1 MRVCAF
7 VVLLCVAAPVA
18 RAQFQEPTKEELQ
31 MTADPKAP
39 GAAAVYLNYEAQDLV
54 PQNTIIHYERIKVLT
69 EKGKE
74 LATVSIPYV
83 LGYGKITKIEGR
95 TIHPDGTVIP
105 LTATPA
111 DLMDVRSKGYQKD
124 RVTFTLPDVSVGSI
138 LEYRWEI
145 HDTYVGL
152 RRWRLQEKYFVHKAH
167 YVYDPGPY
175 LRAEGLAW
183 TTHADGIAKVVQDK
197 KGVFTFDISD
207 VPPAP
212 AEDWMPPLNSIGWR
226 VQFYSTD
233 AKSGSD
239 FWQLEG
245 KAWSQVMDQLT
256 QPKKPI
262 KQAVA
267 GLVGANDSD
276 EVKAR
281 KLYDAVQQMENDSF
295 TREKSKAERK
305 KEKIKDIK
313 NVEDVLKQRRGDEN
327 DLALLYIAMAKA
339 AGLQAYAMEVVNRDR
354 AMFDPTYLSLYQ
366 LDTILPVVVLNGKER
381 VLDPGQKM
389 CPFGLVKWTHTMAG
403 GIRQSAKGAAFGLTP
418 PNSYLE
424 NTEQR
429 VADLTVSADGVVKG
443 SLRYV
448 LSGQPALLWRQ
459 CTLRYDEAEVKK
471 QFDEAMGRDVP
482 QGVTAEFDH
491 FLSLDDANTDLIAVI
506 KVSGTLGTA
515 TGKRFFLPGLFFES
529 RGSDPFVS
537 EAKRTTPVDVEYP
550 EQVKDT
556 VTYRLPAGYSVES
569 APTATDVPWAKTAAL
584 RISAKADGNTVEV
597 DRNLAYNFTLL
608 DAKNYGPLHD
618 FYQKVA
624 AADQQEI
631 VLKRQGVGSRE

>member
-1 MRVCAF
+1 M
-7 VVLLCVAAPVA
+7 
-18 RAQFQEPTKEELQ
+18 
-31 MTADPKAP
+31 
-39 GAAAVYLNYEAQDLV
+39 
-54 PQNTIIHYERIKVLT
+54 LT

-83 LGYGKITKIEGR
+83 RGYGKITKIEGR

-105 LTATPA
+105 LTATPD
-111 DLMDVRSKGYQKD
+111 DLMDVKSKGYQKD
-124 RVTFTLPDVSVGSI
+124 RVTFTLPNVEVGSI

-152 RRWRLQEKYFVHKAH
+152 RRWTLQEKYFIHKAH

-175 LRAEGLAW
+175 LRAAGLAW
-183 TTHADGIAKVVQDK
+183 TTHADGVAKVVEDK
-197 KGVFTFDISD
+197 KGVFTFDISN

-212 AEDWMPPLNSIGWR
+212 EEDWMPPLNSIGWR
-226 VQFYSTD
+226 VEFYSTD

-239 FWQLEG
+239 FWQARG
-245 KAWSQVMDQLT
+245 KIWSQVMDQLT

-267 GLVGANDSD
+267 SLVAPNDSD

-281 KLYDAVQQMENDSF
+281 KLYDAVQQFENDSF

-313 NVEDVLKQRRGDEN
+313 NVEDVWKQHRGDED
-327 DLALLYIAMAKA
+327 DLALLYIALAKA
-339 AGLQAYAMEVVNRDR
+339 AGLQVYAMEVVNRDR
-354 AMFDPTYLSLYQ
+354 AMFDPTYLSLNQ
-366 LDTILPVVVLNGKER
+366 LDTLLPVVVLNGKEK

-403 GIRQSAKGAAFGLTP
+403 GLRQSAKGAAFGLTP
-418 PNSYLE
+418 PNSYTQ

-429 VADLTVSADGVVKG
+429 VADLTVNTDGTLTG
-443 SLRYV
+443 SIRYV
-448 LSGQPALLWRQ
+448 LNGQAALLWRQ
-459 CTLRYDEAEVKK
+459 RTLRYDEAEVKK
-471 QFDEAMGRDVP
+471 QFNEAIEKDVP
-482 QGVTAEFDH
+482 QGVTADFDH
-491 FLSLDDANTDLIAVI
+491 FLALDTPNANLIAII

-529 RGSDPFVS
+529 RGGDPFVS
-537 EAKRTTPVDVEYP
+537 QAKRITPIDVEYP
-550 EQVKDT
+550 EEVKDT
-556 VTYRLPAGYSVES
+556 VTYRLPAGYTVES
-569 APTATDVPWAKTAAL
+569 APSATDVPWPKTAAL
-584 RISAKADGNTVEV
+584 RIQAKLDRNSIEV
-597 DRNLAYNFTLL
+597 DRTLAYNFTLL

-631 VLKRQGVGSRE
+631 VLKKQVLAARN